1 MIKITP
7 TAKHKLDLLKAQ
19 MRFRTLSD
27 TVDFLLNARV
37 NNEVY
42 NKEDIMNLCEDYPG
56 LLSLIAKDFGITAN
70 YLVEM
75 LDKRMLVNKSYV
87 DALLEKHKKE
97 QNEKTL

>member
-7 TAKHKLDLLKAQ
+7 TVKHKLDLLKAQ

-75 LDKRMLVNKSYV
+75 LDKRMLLNKSYINS
-87 DALLEKHKKE
+87 LLEKHKKE
-97 QNEKTL
+97 QNEKTM